1 MHLLNAAQ
9 CEGLVGKTSL
19 YMFLN
24 IYYSLFRDQFWQ
36 LSHPG
41 GRVAAADQS
50 QARTAA
56 GWPIGALLGPVLS
69 TPRWRQA
76 PGWRHHRAGHCSGRT
91 GKRGLQTLSRL
102 RAFEIIYIY
111 YHLRI
116 NRQKTNFGF
125 RFDKD
130 LYILPFVHPLLLCT
144 YQEENHGYLFRQCGF
159 VETQSDRYLDMYGS
173 RYSSF
178 QYVDQV
184 VSVGPRNRWCGGVSP
199 IWCHLPAVVPS

>member
-41 GRVAAADQS
+41 GRVAAADLS

-56 GWPIGALLGPVLS
+56 GWPIAALPGSVLP

-76 PGWRHHRAGHCSGRT
+76 PGWRQHRAGHCSGHGEARIANIE
-91 GKRGLQTLSRL
+91 QSQV
-102 RAFEIIYIY
+102 RAFKIKYIY
-111 YHLRI
+111 YYLRI

-125 RFDKD
+125 RCDKD
-130 LYILPFVHPLLLCT
+130 MYILPFVHPLLCT
-144 YQEENHGYLFRQCGF
+144 YQQENHGYLFRQCGF
-159 VETQSDRYLDMYGS
+159 VETQSDRYLDI
-173 RYSSF
+173 
-178 QYVDQV
+178 QV
-184 VSVGPRNRWCGGVSP
+184 CM
-199 IWCHLPAVVPS
+199 